1 VRNVPFGLLWPLF
14 HRARLQTQDSV
25 RRDEGRGIA
34 KENQRYGNNNNDI
47 NPIRLFSST
56 AHIGYIH
63 TYCLYIRRSGRERE
77 RRGIMNPRAASGS
90 RCIPALGESSCPRG
104 LFGLLLRSSYPNYH
118 VLYEGQKHSH
128 YVVFTRSVLLFSHA
142 TTVPQYNSEKGDIIV
157 AAERTGQST
166 IATPWRAQNP
176 RLWHWEARLGAS
188 ARRGWL

>member
-77 RRGIMNPRAASGS
+77 TDNTHHESPSRVWIARYSRPRGIVLSPRSLRA
-90 RCIPALGESSCPRG
+90 PTT
-104 LFGLLLRSSYPNYH
+104 LLLPQLPRTVRRTKALSLRGIYAVRGTFLTCNY
-118 VLYEGQKHSH
+118 
-128 YVVFTRSVLLFSHA
+128 
-142 TTVPQYNSEKGDIIV
+142 
-157 AAERTGQST
+157 ST
-166 IATPWRAQNP
+166 SI
-176 RLWHWEARLGAS
+176 
-188 ARRGWL
+188 

>member
-1 VRNVPFGLLWPLF
+1 VRNVPFGLLRPLF

-47 NPIRLFSST
+47 NPTRLFSST

-63 TYCLYIRRSGRERE
+63 TYCLYVGAGERE

-90 RCIPALGESSCPRG
+90 RGIPALGESSSPRG

-118 VLYEGQKHSH
+118 VLHSH
-128 YVVFTRSVLLFSHA
+128 YVVFTRSVVRFSHA
-142 TTVPQYNSEKGDIIV
+142 TTVPQCNSEKGDIIV
-157 AAERTGQST
+157 AAGRTG
-166 IATPWRAQNP
+166 
-176 RLWHWEARLGAS
+176 
-188 ARRGWL
+188 